1 MHSLELQIVALEK
14 LFQGD
19 RGLPLAY
26 QLDLLLN
33 DLPLQTGRSWRVRSF
48 VQQIPAIFCL
58 RLARVREWLDSTKLL
73 SVLFQPVSF
82 GQCLRFGIE
91 PSSNLLAGDRDACRN
106 AQPSHQALGIPM
118 LGIKVCFVTICFVVC
133 DIGDR

>member
-19 RGLPLAY
+19 RGLPLEY

-58 RLARVREWLDSTKLL
+58 RLARVREWLDSTELL
-73 SVLFQPVSF
+73 SVLFQPFSF

-91 PSSNLLAGDRDACRN
+91 PSSNLLAGDRDA
-106 AQPSHQALGIPM
+106 QPPHQALGIPM

-133 DIGDR
+133 DIDDR